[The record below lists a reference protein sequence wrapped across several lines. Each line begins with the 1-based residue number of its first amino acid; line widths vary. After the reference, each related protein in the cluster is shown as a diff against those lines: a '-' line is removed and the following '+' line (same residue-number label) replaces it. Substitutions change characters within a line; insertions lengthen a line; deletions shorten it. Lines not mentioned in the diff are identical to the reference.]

1 MRVFSLSH
9 LLHITR
15 RQQVTEFIVRS
26 RIHAKILSS
35 TTHSP
40 HQIHTFTWHL
50 QTMSASVASKSTT
63 FPFPSSPHCAPSTT
77 VTLFP
82 ASLRGRFCPVA
93 AGWFAFFWSFPDQ
106 LSDMMVLPWAC
117 PPQED
122 PTVSKSSIAICVTA
136 YPMMSEPDA
145 QKYVAVLKQIT
156 PKAAEAP
163 R

>member
-1 MRVFSLSH
+1 
-9 LLHITR
+9 
-15 RQQVTEFIVRS
+15 
-26 RIHAKILSS
+26 
-35 TTHSP
+35 
-40 HQIHTFTWHL
+40 
-50 QTMSASVASKSTT
+50 
-63 FPFPSSPHCAPSTT
+63 
-77 VTLFP
+77 
-82 ASLRGRFCPVA
+82 
-93 AGWFAFFWSFPDQ
+93 
-106 LSDMMVLPWAC
+106 MMVLPWAC